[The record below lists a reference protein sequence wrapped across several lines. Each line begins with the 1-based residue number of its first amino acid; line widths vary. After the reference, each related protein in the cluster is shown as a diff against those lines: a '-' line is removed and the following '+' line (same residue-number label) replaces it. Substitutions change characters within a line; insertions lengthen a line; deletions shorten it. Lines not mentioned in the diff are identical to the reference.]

1 MKYLLIIFTC
11 FASIFSNNV
20 FATTT
25 DTIYVEGSTTT
36 RDTFCIQEEVNF
48 HSDFSEIVFS
58 LHANNS
64 GNFYL
69 IQQPTCLNTSRSITV
84 GLKFDTVCVVAYDT
98 LQSLTDT
105 TIFIV
110 SNLPQT
116 QTLYLSGEINTSE
129 VVCLPVESGMF
140 SLNYSIVNCGHENNS
155 GNVWTAEPTVG
166 CITIVR
172 SQVVGVNLDT
182 VCIILND
189 STLGLADTTI
199 FIVTNTLPD
208 TTLLDT
214 IFACVQPSD
223 SITLCD
229 LIFEHGVSGGI
240 QSQFCDGFTTLN
252 SPFGTATIMDGCLF
266 YTIADATN
274 GYKDTLCVITY
285 DTLGRVDTTIF
296 IITVDSACANISQD
310 TVFIIQGYVY
320 ADTNENCTND
330 NEFGIPFVNVTCTIN
345 QQTYYTTTN
354 SKGYY
359 VFFLFQQH
367 TNDLA
372 SIQAQLPLYDLP
384 NSNFGNC
391 DSVYQINLSTSN
403 NSNQYNF
410 GINFDQCSY
419 LTVEHSYN
427 SVRRCSNYNHY
438 IYYRNIGLL
447 PIRNAYIDVQ
457 LDAFVQFISSPI
469 RNMSFGNNT
478 YRFFIDSISPLAYH
492 SFYYEAF
499 LSCDAVLGQT
509 HCNKIVIFP
518 DTICL
523 TNPYNGSIINAFASC
538 AGDSVQFE
546 LKNEGGN
553 MQNIKK
559 YIVIEDDVMRISN
572 NYQLLANQSIFI
584 KIKNDSTKTYRITA
598 DREDVF
604 PSQLGDKFATAF
616 IQCNS
621 NRLNNSITQFPN
633 YDNAPNYDIAC
644 FINVGSYDPNDK
656 HADITGYGNQHFIE
670 NTTNLNYHIN
680 FQNTGTDTAFKVI
693 VVDTIQEFLDINS
706 IRSGNSSHH
715 YVYEQIAP
723 NVIRFVFDS
732 INLVDSFQN
741 EPLSHGFVEFS
752 IQQKPNNPDG
762 TKILNTAAIYFDNN
776 DPVITNQV
784 FHTIGRDFIQVQ
796 LINSTKNSKYNVK
809 EVKILPNP
817 FRDQTQIIVESNELK
832 NAVLVLM
839 NLEGQIIKT
848 IPSSNNNMF
857 TIYREDLANGM
868 YLFKILEDNNE
879 VTTGK
884 LIAQ

>member
-1 MKYLLIIFTC
+1 M
-11 FASIFSNNV
+11 
-20 FATTT
+20 
-25 DTIYVEGSTTT
+25 
-36 RDTFCIQEEVNF
+36 
-48 HSDFSEIVFS
+48 
-58 LHANNS
+58 
-64 GNFYL
+64 
-69 IQQPTCLNTSRSITV
+69 
-84 GLKFDTVCVVAYDT
+84 
-98 LQSLTDT
+98 
-105 TIFIV
+105 
-110 SNLPQT
+110 
-116 QTLYLSGEINTSE
+116 
-129 VVCLPVESGMF
+129 
-140 SLNYSIVNCGHENNS
+140 
-155 GNVWTAEPTVG
+155 
-166 CITIVR
+166 
-172 SQVVGVNLDT
+172 
-182 VCIILND
+182 
-189 STLGLADTTI
+189 
-199 FIVTNTLPD
+199 
-208 TTLLDT
+208 
-214 IFACVQPSD
+214 
-223 SITLCD
+223 
-229 LIFEHGVSGGI
+229 
-240 QSQFCDGFTTLN
+240 
-252 SPFGTATIMDGCLF
+252 
-266 YTIADATN
+266 
-274 GYKDTLCVITY
+274 
-285 DTLGRVDTTIF
+285 
-296 IITVDSACANISQD
+296 
-310 TVFIIQGYVY
+310 
-320 ADTNENCTND
+320 
-330 NEFGIPFVNVTCTIN
+330 
-345 QQTYYTTTN
+345 
-354 SKGYY
+354 
-359 VFFLFQQH
+359 
-367 TNDLA
+367 
-372 SIQAQLPLYDLP
+372 
-384 NSNFGNC
+384 
-391 DSVYQINLSTSN
+391 
-403 NSNQYNF
+403 
-410 GINFDQCSY
+410 
-419 LTVEHSYN
+419 
-427 SVRRCSNYNHY
+427 
-438 IYYRNIGLL
+438 L
-447 PIRNAYIDVQ
+447 PIRNAYVDVE
-457 LDAFVQFISSPI
+457 LDAFVQFVSSPI
-469 RNMSFGNNT
+469 RNMALGNNT
-478 YRFFIDSISPLAYH
+478 YRFFIDSISPFAYH
-492 SFYYEAF
+492 SFYYAAF

-509 HCNKIVIFP
+509 HCNKISIFP
-518 DTICL
+518 DSICL

-553 MQNIKK
+553 MQSIKK
-559 YIVIEDDVMRISN
+559 YIVIEDDVMRITN

-680 FQNTGTDTAFKVI
+680 FQNTGTDTAFKVV

-723 NVIRFVFDS
+723 NVIRFLFDS

-784 FHTIGRDFIQVQ
+784 FHTIGRDYIQVQ

-809 EVKILPNP
+809 EVRIFPNP
-817 FRDQTQIIVESNELK
+817 FHDQTQIIVESNELK

-848 IPSSNNNMF
+848 IPSSNNNIF
-857 TIYREDLANGM
+857 TIYRDDLANGM

>member
-25 DTIYVEGSTTT
+25 DTIYVEGSTETG
-36 RDTFCIQEEVNF
+36 DTICIQDEVNF

-69 IQQPTCLNTSRSITV
+69 IYQPTCWSVFRSSTV

-110 SNLPQT
+110 SNLPRT
-116 QTLYLSGEINTSE
+116 QTLYLSGEINTPE
-129 VVCLPVESGMF
+129 VVCLPVEPGMTPSGI
-140 SLNYSIVNCGHENNS
+140 SIVNCGHENPS
-155 GNVWTAEPTVG
+155 GNTYDNFQGTG
-166 CITIVR
+166 CIQIQR
-172 SQVVGVNLDT
+172 SQFVGINLDT
-182 VCIILND
+182 LCVILSD
-189 STLGLADTTI
+189 TIFGFRDTTI

-208 TTLLDT
+208 TAYTDTVYACVRPGDT
-214 IFACVQPSD
+214 I
-223 SITLCD
+223 ILCD
-229 LIFEHGVSGGI
+229 NVFEHGVSSGL
-240 QSQFCDGFTTLN
+240 QSRFCDGGTVWATSFSYATTV
-252 SPFGTATIMDGCLF
+252 DGCLF
-266 YTIADATN
+266 YINEFAPYNFTETI
-274 GYKDTLCVITY
+274 CVSTI
-285 DTLGRVDTTIF
+285 DSFGRTDTTIF
-296 IITVDSACANISQD
+296 IISVDTLCDASNQD
-310 TVFIIQGYVY
+310 TLYTIQGYVY
-320 ADTNENCTND
+320 ADVNENCTND
-330 NEFGIPFVNVTCTIN
+330 NEYGIPFVNVTCTIN
-345 QQTYYTTTN
+345 QQIYYTTTN
-354 SKGYY
+354 ENGYY
-359 VFFLFQQH
+359 AFYIYRHH

-372 SIQAQLPLYDLP
+372 TIQAQLPLYDLP

-469 RNMSFGNNT
+469 RNMSLGNNT

-553 MQNIKK
+553 MQSIKK
-559 YIVIEDDVMRISN
+559 YIVIEDDVMRITN

-656 HADITGYGNQHFIE
+656 HADITGYGINHFIE

-680 FQNTGTDTAFKVI
+680 FQNTGTDTAFKVV
-693 VVDTIQEFLDINS
+693 VVDTIQEFLNVNS
-706 IRSGNSSHH
+706 IRTGNSSHH

-732 INLVDSFQN
+732 IYLVDSVHN

-784 FHTIGRDFIQVQ
+784 FHTIGRDYIQVQ

-809 EVKILPNP
+809 EVKIFPNP
-817 FRDQTQIIVESNELK
+817 FHDQTQIIVESNELK

-848 IPSSNNNMF
+848 IPSSNNNIF
-857 TIYREDLANGM
+857 TIYRDDLANGM